1 MKSFTCRNV
10 SLGLLLISIVTIIPF
25 LGLWEYHTKG
35 EPRESVV
42 SLSMIESGNWILP
55 RNNGGELAYK
65 PPFFHWS
72 VAAVSLLNGGE
83 VTEMTS
89 RMPSAIALILMVFLG
104 FLFFAR
110 RSGVEIALLAAF
122 ISLTSFEL
130 HRAGM
135 NCRVDMVLTAL
146 TVGALYAFYRWY
158 EKGLHG
164 VPWLAIV
171 CMSLGTLTKGPVG
184 SLIPCLV
191 VGIFLLTR
199 GISFS
204 RAFLLMSAWGVLSLL
219 LPLCWYMIAY
229 REGGETFLALV
240 MEENFG
246 RMANT
251 MSYESCVNPWYY
263 NIITLVGGYVPW
275 TLLLVFSLFTLAWR
289 KCGVLLMPAQ
299 WWKRLTEK
307 VRSMDPVDLF
317 AAVSI
322 LVIFLFYC
330 FPQSKRSV
338 YLMPVYPFI
347 AYFLARYILFLAKS
361 RAWVIKAYGG
371 TMAVAALLLF
381 VCFLVVKMGLIPD
394 SVFQGKRAEQNINML
409 HALRDVGGG
418 AWVLIALPTL
428 LAVAWWVYFKH
439 LMANRAL
446 WLVVA
451 LIVGIYLSLDG
462 AYQPAVLNVKS
473 VKGIAAEIDRVAPE
487 TEGRLYEF
495 ISEGVFSAGDP
506 VHFFEVNF
514 YLHNRIGNFYKER
527 PEAGFLLI
535 RVGDVEKFFPK
546 FEEEG
551 YHFEKVYQSPK
562 KILGQISDVY
572 KFVHEGS

>member
-89 RMPSAIALILMVFLG
+89 RMPSAIALILMVFFG

-171 CMSLGTLTKGPVG
+171 CMSLGALTKGPVG

-204 RAFLLMSAWGVLSLL
+204 RAFLLISAWGVLSLL

-275 TLLLVFSLFTLAWR
+275 TLLLVFSLFTLARR

-371 TMAVAALLLF
+371 TMAVVALLLF
-381 VCFLVVKMGLIPD
+381 VCFLAVKMGLIPD

-428 LAVAWWVYFKH
+428 LAVAWWVYFKR

-446 WLVVA
+446 WLVAA

-527 PEAGFLLI
+527 PGAGFLLI

-551 YHFEKVYQSPK
+551 YRFEKVYQSPK
-562 KILGQISDVY
+562 KILGQISNVY